1 MTFKFVPASPE
12 ELARRGVK
20 PAAGAQP
27 PAPQP
32 APQPAPAARRR
43 ARASRGQ
50 FAGDNPATPGVNEA
64 WAADAQS
71 EE

>member
-20 PAAGAQP
+20 PAADAQP
-27 PAPQP
+27 PAPQLVL
-32 APQPAPAARRR
+32 AACCR

>member
-27 PAPQP
+27 P